1 MNNMN
6 KKNLIGPMA
15 IVLVVLSCFPLSAKI
30 VDTNMGRE
38 FAKIFPKL
46 SNDYIDLN
54 GNGELDR
61 LDDMDEKIPDSRV
74 KDGIVQ
80 VQEILDFVSVNFRF
94 ISMDKLK
101 SIKTS
106 LINASGDIPELISL
120 NYSSL
125 IDEIISEKERLGAND
140 LYLTPSAMKAAKEKM
155 TGYIATMLN
164 AYRKEER
171 QYEDAF
177 AKANSDLFRM
187 IEAGYPL
194 PDLNSE
200 DKELLTNLTIHTII
214 KEQDSN
220 ISKVLAAIRTLGRL
234 KAKEAIPYLQ
244 KLLALENYD
253 IETAIAL
260 GNIANTEARKILMD
274 SLRLEEPGKLKNT
287 LIIALGKTGG
297 DESVQLILSL
307 LDTADDAEP
316 EPETEKTIVSS
327 LASLSSSGIKDRK
340 VYSILS
346 EYLKSSDPE
355 IRILAISGIA
365 AYKTAAATA
374 LLTPILKTEKS
385 EEVLVGLVKSLSS
398 DINPSTILS
407 FSALLQDPK
416 TSDELRTV
424 LINAIGINKNGF
436 KAVAPV
442 VSYLGSSNEEVSLA
456 AVHTLEKLYLQNGPI
471 VVGGISRAINISTNE
486 RFLTVSSDLLSRIA
500 DPGSIVTVL
509 NLLGSTYP
517 EVKKNATW
525 TLYRMSP
532 ADNVKVVTEL
542 QKLVPSET
550 ESTEVR
556 INAVRALGSIGYDSA
571 RQEVWKTLL
580 TTLKLKDSKYRML
593 KLYGIK
599 ALGEMGTVNKEIT
612 DSLSSVAV
620 RESDETLKLAAVNS
634 LRSLS
639 SADPGVEKALINSFK
654 KNDDDMFRISLLEAL
669 GDMGSLETT
678 DLASFLL
685 EKDKPGAIKERAI
698 YVLSHLGDEKSLAL
712 LLDVSNDEE
721 ISEYLLGALED
732 ADRSVL
738 NALIQRRLKTETDSD
753 RMVILEN
760 LNSQFESY

>member
-1 MNNMN
+1 MK
-6 KKNLIGPMA
+6 KKNLIG
-15 IVLVVLSCFPLSAKI
+15 IFVLILTLSFSTALSAK
-30 VDTNMGRE
+30 VVNTTLGRE
-38 FAKIFPKL
+38 FIKIFPKL
-46 SNDYIDLN
+46 SNEYIDLN
-54 GNGELDR
+54 GNGEFDR
-61 LDDMDEKIPDSRV
+61 LEDMDEKIPDSSV
-74 KDGIVQ
+74 KDGIIQ
-80 VQEILDFVSVNFRF
+80 VQEILDFIQVNFRF
-94 ISMDKLK
+94 ISMEKLK
-101 SIKTS
+101 SSKDALT
-106 LINASGDIPELISL
+106 NASGDIPELISL

-125 IDEIISEKERLGAND
+125 IDEIIMEKERLGAND

-164 AYRKEER
+164 AYRKEEK
-171 QYEDAF
+171 QYEEAF
-177 AKANSDLFRM
+177 SKANRELFRM

-194 PDLNSE
+194 PDLNSD

-214 KEQDSN
+214 KEKESN
-220 ISKVLAAIRTLGRL
+220 KTKVLAAIRTLGRL
-234 KAKEAIPYLQ
+234 KAKQAIPYLQ
-244 KLLALENYD
+244 ELLISPDYN

-260 GNIANTEARKILMD
+260 GNIGSTEARKILMD

-287 LIIALGKTGG
+287 LIMALGKTGG
-297 DESVQLILSL
+297 DESVKLILSL
-307 LDTADDAEP
+307 LDTGDDEKK

-327 LASLSSSGIKDRK
+327 LASLSNSGIKDRK
-340 VYSILS
+340 VYSILT
-346 EYLKSSDPE
+346 EYLNHNDPE

-407 FSALLQDPK
+407 FSALLQDSK
-416 TSDELRTV
+416 TSDELKTV
-424 LINAIGINKNGF
+424 LIDAIGINKNGF

-442 VSYLGSSNEEVSLA
+442 VTFLGSSNKDVSLA
-456 AVHTLEKLYLQNGPI
+456 AANTLEKLYYQNAPI
-471 VVGGISRAINISTNE
+471 VIGGLSRGINLSTDE
-486 RFLTVSSDLLSRIA
+486 HFLTVSSDLLSRLA

-556 INAVRALGSIGYDSA
+556 INAVRALGSIGYDSS

-599 ALGEMGTVNKEIT
+599 ALGEMGTVNKDIT
-612 DSLSSVAV
+612 DNLTSVAS
-620 RESDETLKLAAVNS
+620 RESDETLKIAAVNS
-634 LRSLS
+634 LRTLS
-639 SADPGVEKALINSFK
+639 STDPSVEKALINSFK
-654 KNDDDMFRISLLEAL
+654 RNDDDIFRISLLEAL
-669 GDMGSLETT
+669 GDMGSEETSN
-678 DLASFLL
+678 LASFLL
-685 EKDKPGAIKERAI
+685 EKDKPAAIKERTI
-698 YVLSHLGDEKSLAL
+698 YVLSHLGNEKSLSL

-721 ISEYLLGALED
+721 ISEYLMGTLED
-732 ADRSVL
+732 GDRAVL
-738 NALIQRRLKTETDSD
+738 KSLVQRRLKTETDAD
-753 RMVILEN
+753 RMSVLEN

>member
-1 MNNMN
+1 M
-6 KKNLIGPMA
+6 KKIYIICLL
-15 IVLVVLSCFPLSAKI
+15 VLVLVFSLSISLSAKV
-30 VDTNMGRE
+30 VDTALGRE
-38 FAKIFPKL
+38 FTKIFPKL

-54 GNGELDR
+54 DNGELDR

-94 ISMDKLK
+94 ISMEKLV
-101 SIKTS
+101 SIQSS
-106 LINASGDIPELISL
+106 LTNASGDIPELISL

-125 IDEIISEKERLGAND
+125 IEEIISEKERFGAND

-155 TGYIATMLN
+155 AGYIATMLN

-177 AKANSDLFRM
+177 AQANRELFRM

-194 PDLNSE
+194 PELNTD

-214 KEQDSN
+214 KEKASN
-220 ISKVLAAIRTLGRL
+220 KTKVLAAIRTLGRL

-244 KLLALENYD
+244 DLLTSSDYN

-260 GNIANTEARKILMD
+260 GNIGSTEARNILMN

-297 DESVQLILSL
+297 DESVKLILSL
-307 LDTADDAEP
+307 LDTGEDEEK

-340 VYSILS
+340 VYSILT
-346 EYLKSSDPE
+346 EYLKHNDPE

-365 AYKTAAATA
+365 AYKTSAATA
-374 LLTPILKTEKS
+374 LLTPILKSEKS
-385 EEVLVGLVKSLSS
+385 EEVLVELVKSLSS

-416 TSDELRTV
+416 TSDELKTV
-424 LINAIGINKNGF
+424 LIDAIGINKNGF

-442 VSYLGSSNEEVSLA
+442 VGFLGSENKEVRLSA
-456 AVHTLEKLYLQNGPI
+456 ANTLEKIYALNGPAVI
-471 VVGGISRAINISTNE
+471 GGINRGINLSTDKQ
-486 RFLTVSSDLLSRIA
+486 FLTVASDLLSRIA

-550 ESTEVR
+550 ESIEVR
-556 INAVRALGSIGYDSA
+556 INAVRALGSMGYDSA

-599 ALGEMGTVNKEIT
+599 ALGEMGTVNKDIT
-612 DSLSSVAV
+612 DNLASVAS

-634 LRSLS
+634 LRTLS
-639 SADPGVEKALINSFK
+639 STDPSVEKALINSFK
-654 KNDDDMFRISLLEAL
+654 RNDDDTFRISILEAL
-669 GDMGSLETT
+669 GDMGSEETSN
-678 DLASFLL
+678 LASLL
-685 EKDKPGAIKERAI
+685 LLGDKSSTIKERAV

-712 LLDVSNDEE
+712 LLDVSTDED
-721 ISEYLLGALED
+721 ISDYLMGTLED
-732 ADRSVL
+732 ADRTTLKSLV
-738 NALIQRRLKTETDSD
+738 QRRLKTETDSD
-753 RMVILEN
+753 RMTVLEN

>member
-1 MNNMN
+1 M
-6 KKNLIGPMA
+6 KKIYLIGLISII
-15 IVLVVLSCFPLSAKI
+15 IVFVFSIPVSAKV
-30 VDTNMGRE
+30 VDTALGRE
-38 FAKIFPKL
+38 FKKIFTNL

-80 VQEILDFVSVNFRF
+80 VQEILDFVSINFRF
-94 ISMDKLK
+94 ISMDKLQ

-106 LINASGDIPELISL
+106 LQNASGDIPELISL

-125 IDEIISEKERLGAND
+125 IDEIITEKERLGAND

-155 TGYIATMLN
+155 AGYIATMLN

-177 AKANSDLFRM
+177 SQANRELFRM

-214 KEQDSN
+214 KEKDSN
-220 ISKVLAAIRTLGRL
+220 TSKVLAAIRTLGRL
-234 KAKEAIPYLQ
+234 KAKEAIPYIQ
-244 KLLALENYD
+244 ELLLSSDYS

-260 GNIANTEARKILMD
+260 GNIGNTEARKILMD

-297 DESVQLILSL
+297 DESVKLILSL
-307 LDTADDAEP
+307 LDTGDDTEP

-340 VYSILS
+340 VYAILT
-346 EYLKSSDPE
+346 EYLKSNDPE

-385 EEVLVGLVKSLSS
+385 EEVLVELVKSLSS

-407 FSALLQDPK
+407 FSALLQNPK

-436 KAVAPV
+436 KAVSPV
-442 VSYLGSSNEEVSLA
+442 VTYLGSPNEEVSLA
-456 AVHTLEKLYLQNGPI
+456 AANTLEKLYVQNGPV
-471 VVGGISRAINISTNE
+471 VVGGISRGINLSTDE
-486 RFLTVSSDLLSRIA
+486 RFLTVSSNLLSRIA

-532 ADNVKVVTEL
+532 KDNVKVVTEL

-599 ALGEMGTVNKEIT
+599 ALGEMSTVNIEIT
-612 DSLSSVAV
+612 DSLASVAA

-639 SADPGVEKALINSFK
+639 STDSGVERSLISSFK
-654 KNDDDMFRISLLEAL
+654 RNDDDIFRISLLEAL
-669 GDMGSLETT
+669 GDMGSLETPN
-678 DLASFLL
+678 LASFLL
-685 EKDKPGAIKERAI
+685 EKDKPATIKERTI

-721 ISEYLLGALED
+721 ISEYLMGTLED
-732 ADRSVL
+732 ADRSAL
-738 NALIQRRLKTETDSD
+738 NSLVQRRLKTETDPD
-753 RMVILEN
+753 RMAILEN

>member
-1 MNNMN
+1 M
-6 KKNLIGPMA
+6 KKINLIGLLV
-15 IVLVVLSCFPLSAKI
+15 IVLVISFSIPLSAKV
-30 VDTNMGRE
+30 VDTTLGRE
-38 FAKIFPKL
+38 FKKIFPKL

-80 VQEILDFVSVNFRF
+80 VQEILDFVSINFRF

-106 LINASGDIPELISL
+106 LKNASGDIPELISL

-155 TGYIATMLN
+155 AGFIATMLN

-177 AKANSDLFRM
+177 SQANKELFRM

-194 PDLNSE
+194 PDLNSD

-214 KEQDSN
+214 KEKDSN

-244 KLLALENYD
+244 DMLISPDYN

-260 GNIANTEARKILMD
+260 GNIGSTEARKILMD
-274 SLRLEEPGKLKNT
+274 SLRLEEQGKFKNT
-287 LIIALGKTGG
+287 LIMALGKTGG
-297 DESVQLILSL
+297 DESVKLILSL
-307 LDTADDAEP
+307 LDTEDEEETD
-316 EPETEKTIVSS
+316 PETEKTIVSS

-340 VYSILS
+340 VYNILT
-346 EYLKSSDPE
+346 EYLKNTDPE

-385 EEVLVGLVKSLSS
+385 EEVLVELVKSLSS

-407 FSALLQDPK
+407 FSALLKDPK
-416 TSDELRTV
+416 TSDELKTV
-424 LINAIGINKNGF
+424 LIDAIGVNKNGF

-442 VSYLGSSNEEVSLA
+442 VTFLGSTNDEVSLA
-456 AVHTLEKLYLQNGPI
+456 AANTLEKLYSQNGPI
-471 VVGGISRAINISTNE
+471 VVGGISRGINLSTDE

-599 ALGEMGTVNKEIT
+599 ALGEMGTVNKDIT
-612 DSLSSVAV
+612 DSLASVAA

-639 SADPGVEKALINSFK
+639 STDPGVEKALINSFK
-654 KNDDDMFRISLLEAL
+654 RNDDDIFRISLLEAL
-669 GDMGSLETT
+669 GDMGSLETSN
-678 DLASFLL
+678 LAVSLL
-685 EKDKPGAIKERAI
+685 DKNKPATIKERAI
-698 YVLSHLGDEKSLAL
+698 YVLSHIGDEKSLSL
-712 LLDVSNDEE
+712 LLDISNDDE
-721 ISEYLLGALED
+721 ISDYLMGTLED
-732 ADRSVL
+732 SDRGIINS
-738 NALIQRRLKTETDSD
+738 LIQRRLKTETDSD
-753 RMVILEN
+753 RMAILEN

>member
-1 MNNMN
+1 M
-6 KKNLIGPMA
+6 KKINLISSLA
-15 IVLVVLSCFPLSAKI
+15 VVLIVFFSSPLSAKI
-30 VDTNMGRE
+30 VDTVMGRE
-38 FAKIFPKL
+38 FTKIFPEL
-46 SNDYIDLN
+46 SKDYIDLN

-61 LDDMDEKIPDSRV
+61 LDDMDEKVPDSRV
-74 KDGIVQ
+74 KDGIIQ
-80 VQEILDFVSVNFRF
+80 VQEILDFVGVNFRF

-101 SIKTS
+101 SIKTA
-106 LINASGDIPELISL
+106 LLNASGDIPELISL

-125 IDEIISEKERLGAND
+125 IDEIILEKERLGAND

-155 TGYIATMLN
+155 TGFIATMLN

-177 AKANSDLFRM
+177 SQANRELFRM

-200 DKELLTNLTIHTII
+200 DKQLLTNLTIHTII
-214 KEQDSN
+214 KEKDSN
-220 ISKVLAAIRTLGRL
+220 ITKVLAAIRTLGRL
-234 KAKEAIPYLQ
+234 KAKEAIPYLEE
-244 KLLALENYD
+244 LLLSSDYN

-260 GNIANTEARKILMD
+260 GNIGSNEARKILMD
-274 SLRLEEPGKLKNT
+274 SLKLEEPGKFKNT
-287 LIIALGKTGG
+287 LIMALGKTGG
-297 DESVQLILSL
+297 DESVKLILSL
-307 LDTADDAEP
+307 LNTGNSEETDS
-316 EPETEKTIVSS
+316 ETEKTIVSS
-327 LASLSSSGIKDRK
+327 LASLSTSGIKDRK
-340 VYSILS
+340 VYSILT
-346 EYLKSSDPE
+346 EYLNNNDPE

-385 EEVLVGLVKSLSS
+385 EEVLVELVKSLST

-407 FSALLQDPK
+407 FSSLLKDTK
-416 TSDELRTV
+416 TSDELKTV
-424 LINAIGINKNGF
+424 LIEAIGINKNGF
-436 KAVAPV
+436 KAVTPV
-442 VSYLGSSNEEVSLA
+442 VSYLGSTNDEVSLA
-456 AVHTLEKLYLQNGPI
+456 AAKTLEKLYLQNGPI
-471 VVGGISRAINISTNE
+471 VVGGISRGISLSTDE

-509 NLLGSTYP
+509 NLIGSTYP

-532 ADNVKVVTEL
+532 ANNVKVVTEL

-599 ALGEMGTVNKEIT
+599 ALGEMGTVNKDIT
-612 DSLSSVAV
+612 ESLASVAA

-639 SADPGVEKALINSFK
+639 SSDPGVEKTLINSFK
-654 KNDDDMFRISLLEAL
+654 RNDDDMFRISLLEAL
-669 GDMGSLETT
+669 GDMGSLETSN
-678 DLASFLL
+678 LASLLL
-685 EKDKPGAIKERAI
+685 EKDKPTTIKERTV
-698 YVLSHLGDEKSLAL
+698 YVLSHLGDEKSLSL
-712 LLDVSNDEE
+712 LLDISNDEE
-721 ISEYLLGALED
+721 ISEYLMGTLED
-732 ADRSVL
+732 ADRAVL
-738 NALIQRRLKTETDSD
+738 NSLVQRRLKTETDSD
-753 RMVILEN
+753 RMAILET
-760 LNSQFESY
+760 LNSQIESY